1 MSREKKTKIIE
12 QLQEEISGCS
22 IGILTDYRG
31 LSNSEITALRRRI
44 QESNGAYRVVKNT
57 MSRFAAE
64 RAGQPDLA
72 EAFEGPVAIAF
83 GYGGITEVS
92 KALTDYI
99 RTAGTTVSIKSG
111 FLPGRMLIVE
121 EIMSIANLPSRE
133 VMLARVLGGM
143 QSPIS
148 GLVNCLAS
156 PLRGLAGVLQARIQQ
171 LEGEQNG

>member
-1 MSREKKTKIIE
+1 MSREKKTQMIE
-12 QLQEEISGCS
+12 RLQEEISGCS

-72 EAFEGPVAIAF
+72 KAFQGPVAIAF
-83 GYGGITEVS
+83 GYGSITEVS

-111 FLPGRMLIVE
+111 FLPGRMLTVA

-143 QSPIS
+143 KSPIS